1 MGMDEQDRIRRA
13 LRHDLRN
20 PLAVILGRCE
30 MLASGAM
37 GDLSVG
43 QERSV
48 EAIQR
53 NADRLVQML
62 DALASEVESLPFD
75 E

>member
-1 MGMDEQDRIRRA
+1 MDTDGRDRLRRA

-30 MLASGAM
+30 MLVGGEM
-37 GDLSVG
+37 GDLTVG
-43 QERSV
+43 QTRSV

-62 DALASEVESLPFD
+62 DTLASEMEPITVD